1 MPSVALEPTV
11 TNPKKILIV
20 DDSFIMRRLIA
31 EIVESDPDFR
41 IVDSAENGKIA
52 LRKVRETKPDL
63 VLLDLE
69 MPEMSGLDTLRRLGL
84 RSQCKVVVLSFMTSE
99 NSGESA
105 EARRL
110 GAVDVLQKPAGSVSL
125 DINARMGDEL
135 LRRLRGVVGLRMRGT
150 QSAAD
155 TASSNAETSTAS
167 DDEQSSLKI
176 LLHSREVMLANLSF
190 RGRHRIRR
198 RVEPGLL
205 QPSCAKDTAPEAA
218 YLWRSSVRY
227 FRGLQPGNHR
237 THSCRVGPRQGR
249 IRLGVRISHR

>member
-99 NSGESA
+99 NSSASA

-135 LRRLRGVVGLRMRGT
+135 LL
-150 QSAAD
+150 
-155 TASSNAETSTAS
+155 
-167 DDEQSSLKI
+167 SLI
-176 LLHSREVMLANLSF
+176 H
-190 RGRHRIRR
+190 I
-198 RVEPGLL
+198 
-205 QPSCAKDTAPEAA
+205 
-218 YLWRSSVRY
+218 
-227 FRGLQPGNHR
+227 
-237 THSCRVGPRQGR
+237 
-249 IRLGVRISHR
+249 